1 LEQGGMSS
9 WLMALAIGGLSLSA
23 CAPASKTLPTRRPN
37 FDATATLVS
46 PAPAEPLSTE
56 TPDFFATN
64 TKIEAERESDG
75 LEALN
80 AATTTTPI
88 SLLEN
93 ASQAEIVETLLHKW
107 LEYYK
112 TDSVSEYLRLK
123 DYRIEQIKPRGYCA
137 PPDKNTTKSLAS
149 AQISVQTVT
158 LHPGDWVAL
167 PGNLIIGDDHW
178 LYHLAPYVLIY
189 ASQGIYTLGVGGAPL
204 CSE

>member
-1 LEQGGMSS
+1 MKRIPIMLV
-9 WLMALAIGGLSLSA
+9 ALAIGGMSLSA
-23 CAPASKTLPTRRPN
+23 CVPALSAPPTRLPN
-37 FDATATLVS
+37 SDATATSSYTTLAES
-46 PAPAEPLSTE
+46 PSTETE
-56 TPDFFATN
+56 TPDLSHITDAML
-64 TKIEAERESDG
+64 ESDR
-75 LEALN
+75 LEALQ
-80 AATTTTPI
+80 ATTTLI
-88 SLLEN
+88 STLEN
-93 ASQAEIVETLLHKW
+93 ASQEEITETLLRKW

-112 TDSVSEYLRLK
+112 TTSVNTYLRLK

-189 ASQGIYTLGVGGAPL
+189 ASQGVYTLGFGGVPL
-204 CSE
+204 CS

>member
-1 LEQGGMSS
+1 MI
-9 WLMALAIGGLSLSA
+9 LAIGGMSLSA
-23 CAPASKTLPTRRPN
+23 CVPAPSAPPTRLPN
-37 FDATATLVS
+37 SVATATLS
-46 PAPAEPLSTE
+46 YPASTE

-80 AATTTTPI
+80 AATTPI

-93 ASQAEIVETLLHKW
+93 ASQAEIAETLLRKW
-107 LEYYK
+107 LDYYK

-123 DYRIEQIKPRGYCA
+123 DYRIEQIKPMGYCA

-167 PGNLIIGDDHW
+167 RGNLIIGDDHW

-189 ASQGIYTLGVGGAPL
+189 ARQSVYTLGFGGVPL